1 MENTINKLIESKNLY
16 DRADLIKLALS
27 KDVNKNAV
35 EAEIA
40 SKNDTSTKRYE
51 TAKEKFEAEQNIYY
65 NSANENETYVLDKH
79 IDKIVA
85 ILEKAGL

>member
-1 MENTINKLIESKNLY
+1 MQNTIETLIEKKGLY

-27 KDVNKNAV
+27 KNVNKNLV

-40 SKNDTSTKRYE
+40 SKDEASLKRFE
-51 TAKEKFEAEQNIYY
+51 TAKEKFDAEQSIYF
-65 NSANENETYVLDKH
+65 NSSNENKTAVVDKH
-79 IDKIVA
+79 IDNIVS

>member
-1 MENTINKLIESKNLY
+1 MENTINKLIETKNLY

-27 KDVNKNAV
+27 KDVNKNLV

-40 SKNDTSTKRYE
+40 SKDEASLKRFE
-51 TAKEKFEAEQNIYY
+51 TAKEKFDAEQAIYF
-65 NSANENETYVLDKH
+65 NSSNENKTVVVDKH
-79 IDKIVA
+79 IDKIVS